1 MRHLPIL
8 SEPHGE
14 QRLKYSRQLELYKL
28 GCRVSGG
35 AQPQVMAPVL
45 LAEYGVEERKEG
57 KGWRGGAHPE
67 RHSEL
72 PMKILPNHLFAPAP
86 IKRIV
91 DGGEVMKGTWAIEQG
106 CRRTSVT
113 MKVDAHDHIYS
124 SIFTVTKDFR
134 RRLQPTVA
142 GARLR

>member
-45 LAEYGVEERKEG
+45 LAEYGVEERKGG
-57 KGWRGGAHPE
+57 KGGRGGAHPL
-67 RHSEL
+67 RLSEL
-72 PMKILPNHLFAPAP
+72 PMKFSPESFI
-86 IKRIV
+86 R
-91 DGGEVMKGTWAIEQG
+91 
-106 CRRTSVT
+106 
-113 MKVDAHDHIYS
+113 S
-124 SIFTVTKDFR
+124 SPDKA
-134 RRLQPTVA
+134 Q
-142 GARLR
+142 